1 MSLLTAILTVASLAL
16 WWRPR
21 RTWSAP
27 QPGARSDESWLRRG
41 RLTWAGL
48 AAAAGPVALPGWP
61 GWFLGLALAVWVCA
75 WASRAE
81 PPQARRDRESIR
93 RDLPGLVM
101 LLSAALRA
109 GADPG
114 SAVRS
119 VARAL
124 PGPGAD
130 VLHGAGRELELGRH
144 PAEVWQSLARHQELT
159 PLARALTRATESGI
173 SISDTVTALAGE
185 LAERSRAEA
194 EDRARRVGVRA
205 AVPLGV
211 CLLPAFLLLGIVPT
225 VVSLAAAIQW

>member
-1 MSLLTAILTVASLAL
+1 MTLLAAGLAALSLAL

-27 QPGARSDESWLRRG
+27 SPGTHADEPWLRRW
-41 RLTWAGL
+41 RPVWAGL
-48 AAAAGPVALPGWP
+48 AAAAGPVVVAGWP
-61 GWFLGLALAVWVCA
+61 GWVLGLALAAWVLV

-81 PPQARRDRESIR
+81 PAQVRRDREAIR

-114 SAVRS
+114 TAVRS
-119 VARAL
+119 VASAL

-130 VLHGAGRELELGRH
+130 LLHGAGRELELGRH
-144 PAEVWQSLARHQELT
+144 PAEVWQGLARHQELT

-173 SISDTVTALAGE
+173 SISDTVTALAAE

-225 VVSLAAAIQW
+225 VVSLAAAIRW

>member
-1 MSLLTAILTVASLAL
+1 MTVLAATLAVAALAL

-21 RTWSAP
+21 RSWSGPRAETP
-27 QPGARSDESWLRRG
+27 ADDPWLRRG
-41 RLTWAGL
+41 RPVWAAL
-48 AAAAGPVALPGWP
+48 AAATGPVLVSGWP
-61 GWFLGLALAVWVCA
+61 GWLLGLALAAWVVVWT
-75 WASRAE
+75 SRAE
-81 PPQARRDRESIR
+81 PAQVRRDHESIR

-109 GADPG
+109 GTDPG
-114 SAVRS
+114 SAVRA

-124 PGPGAD
+124 PGPAAD
-130 VLHGAGRELELGRH
+130 LLHGAARELELGRH
-144 PAEVWQSLARHQELT
+144 PAEVWQRLARHRELA

-173 SISDTVTALAGE
+173 SISDTVTALATE

-194 EDRARRVGVRA
+194 EDRAHRVGVRA

-225 VVSLAAAIQW
+225 VVSLAAAIRW

>member
-1 MSLLTAILTVASLAL
+1 MTVLAALLTVAALAL

-21 RTWSAP
+21 RPWRASSSGRLSEEA
-27 QPGARSDESWLRRG
+27 WLRRG
-41 RLTWAGL
+41 RPVWAGL
-48 AAAAGPVALPGWP
+48 AAVAGPVVSPGWV
-61 GWFLGLALAVWVCA
+61 GWLLGLALAVWVLV

-81 PPQARRDRESIR
+81 PAQVRRDRESIR
-93 RDLPGLVM
+93 RDLPGLVL

-119 VARAL
+119 VALAL

-130 VLHGAGRELELGRH
+130 LLHGAGRELELGRH
-144 PAEVWQSLARHQELT
+144 PSEVWQSLARHPELT

-173 SISDTVTALAGE
+173 SIADTVTALAAE
-185 LAERSRAEA
+185 LSERSRAEA

-205 AVPLGV
+205 AVPLGA

-225 VVSLAAAIQW
+225 VVSLAAAIRW

>member
-1 MSLLTAILTVASLAL
+1 MRLLAAGLTLVALAL
-16 WWRPR
+16 WWQPR
-21 RTWSAP
+21 RTWQTPSVVTP
-27 QPGARSDESWLRRG
+27 RGDSWLRRG
-41 RLTWAGL
+41 RVVWAGL
-48 AAAAGPVALPGWP
+48 AAAAGPVVVPGWT
-61 GWFLGLALAVWVCA
+61 GWLLGLALAGWVLVWA
-75 WASRAE
+75 TRAE
-81 PPQARRDRESIR
+81 PARVRRDRESVR
-93 RDLPGLVM
+93 RDLPGLVL

-119 VARAL
+119 VAHAL

-130 VLHGAGRELELGRH
+130 LLHAAGRELELGRH
-144 PAEVWQSLARHQELT
+144 PAEVWQGLAGHQELA

-173 SISDTVTALAGE
+173 SIADTVTALAGE
-185 LAERSRAEA
+185 LADRSRAEA

-225 VVSLAAAIQW
+225 VVSLAAAIRW

>member
-1 MSLLTAILTVASLAL
+1 MTVLAAGLTVAALAL

-21 RTWSAP
+21 RTWSATP
-27 QPGARSDESWLRRG
+27 SGARSGDSRLRRW
-41 RLTWAGL
+41 RPLWAGL
-48 AAAAGPVALPGWP
+48 AAAAGPVVVAGWP
-61 GWFLGLALAVWVCA
+61 GWLLGLALAAWVLA

-81 PPQARRDRESIR
+81 PAQVRRDRESVR

-130 VLHGAGRELELGRH
+130 LLQGAGRELELGRH
-144 PAEVWQSLARHQELT
+144 PAEVWQGLARHQELA

-173 SISDTVTALAGE
+173 SISDTVTALAAE

-225 VVSLAAAIQW
+225 VVSLAAAIRW